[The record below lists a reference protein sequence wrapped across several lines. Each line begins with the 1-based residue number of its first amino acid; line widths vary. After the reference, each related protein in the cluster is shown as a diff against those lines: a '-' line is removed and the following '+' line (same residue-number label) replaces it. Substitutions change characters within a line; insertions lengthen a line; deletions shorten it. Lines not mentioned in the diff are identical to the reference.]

1 MNKEVTNSNWI
12 VDDLKQE
19 LVRAITDNTEISE
32 SGCQNVLTRIAD
44 SMILKHR
51 ADAASK
57 KYKASRH
64 ALVKMYSGAML
75 ALDGTRLDV
84 LFRVV
89 HQHLPKW
96 GQDKVLSTH
105 VRSGTVS
112 PDIAKLSNGEVK
124 RMAAKYADDVA
135 FADVLILEGHT
146 RTTKGSVQIS
156 MTSTK

>member
-1 MNKEVTNSNWI
+1 MMNAEKKELIKV
-12 VDDLKQE
+12 
-19 LVRAITDNTEISE
+19 ITDNTEINE

-44 SMILKHR
+44 SMVLKHR

-57 KYKASRH
+57 KYRDSRSL
-64 ALVKMYSGAML
+64 LVKNPFQGAML
-75 ALDGTRLDV
+75 ALDGTRLEV

-89 HQHLPKW
+89 NKALPKW
-96 GQDKVLSTH
+96 AQDKVLSTH
-105 VRSGTVS
+105 SRSCTVS

-135 FADVLILEGHT
+135 FSDVLILEGHT
-146 RTTKGSVQIS
+146 RATKGSVQIS